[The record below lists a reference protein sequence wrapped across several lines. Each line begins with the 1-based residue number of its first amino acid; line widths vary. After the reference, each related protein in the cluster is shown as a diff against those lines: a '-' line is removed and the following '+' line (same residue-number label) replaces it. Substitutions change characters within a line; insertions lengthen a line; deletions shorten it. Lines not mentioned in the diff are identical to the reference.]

1 MAKKRKLAAGVKKA
15 LSAAARFQTVVPG
28 GSFATFN
35 QVYKAADLGLLEP
48 TGHGQY
54 KLTDKGEKALKDGY
68 FESLGD
74 HQMSKENPTAK
85 QLIEAALQDNG
96 KLPSELIY
104 DYCYGDA
111 PRKISAPAVPGGRLH
126 EETGGDV
133 EPALNPGSPELDD
146 TVDLGENELVLM
158 VETPEQQTQVH
169 ELMKALATAQVKFK
183 AKDVPGTNEVI
194 FTWDGSQTEAMQN
207 ALDGLGVEIEADDDP
222 EATYDYYEALDALIG
237 AVADGNDA
245 AAVLDDVQER
255 MLAKGQNPLH
265 GGGTK
270 NKTSTANPHW
280 AKGAADLQTQK

>member
-1 MAKKRKLAAGVKKA
+1 MSAK
-15 LSAAARFQTVVPG
+15 QMI
-28 GSFATFN
+28 
-35 QVYKAADLGLLEP
+35 
-48 TGHGQY
+48 
-54 KLTDKGEKALKDGY
+54 
-68 FESLGD
+68 ESLIDG
-74 HQMSKENPTAK
+74 
-85 QLIEAALQDNG
+85 G

-111 PRKISAPAVPGGRLH
+111 PRKTFAPAVPGGRLH
-126 EETGGDV
+126 EDTGGDI
-133 EPALNPGSPELDD
+133 EPAMNPGSPELDD

-169 ELMKALATAQVKFK
+169 ELIKALTTAQVRFK
-183 AKDVPGTNEVI
+183 AKDVLGTNEVV
-194 FTWDGSQTEAMQN
+194 FSWDGSQMEAMQN
-207 ALDGLGVEIEADDDP
+207 ALDGLGVEIEMDDSP
-222 EATYDYYEALDALIG
+222 EATYDYYEALGGLID

-270 NKTSTANPHW
+270 NKTSTTNPHW